1 MSSMKLFLR
10 KGEDDIKAGRTVT
23 YKSGLMKEILK
34 KGKERFGD
42 SKSVKEEV
50 KRFFLNSDF
59 INYNTFRSLYLSC
72 R

>member
-23 YKSGLMKEILK
+23 YKSGLMKEISK
-34 KGKERFGD
+34 KGKERFRD

-50 KRFFLNSDF
+50 KPYFF
-59 INYNTFRSLYLSC
+59 
-72 R
+72 